1 MVSEF
6 KAGGLSEVCVEG
18 EQKSRRSLKPI
29 LGRRFDSVNQRDS
42 LVLLGLN
49 DLCDYGWGLNVT
61 TKQLAQ
67 YHSFLRCSLQFQ
79 TAIV

>member
-29 LGRRFDSVNQRDS
+29 LGRPFDSVNQRDS

-49 DLCDYGWGLNVT
+49 ELPDYGWGLNATMKHLV
-61 TKQLAQ
+61 Q
-67 YHSFLRCSLQFQ
+67 YHSFFRCSLQFQ
-79 TAIV
+79 PVIV